1 MFPAKLGYRD
11 TAFRLAKNGKDLWF
25 AKSARLI
32 EISSIIKPEKIP
44 LLKPLNGGEGV
55 TARLEP
61 PAA

>member
-11 TAFRLAKNGKDLWF
+11 TAFRLAKNGKDLGF

-32 EISSIIKPEKIP
+32 EISSIIKPEKIL
-44 LLKPLNGGEGV
+44 LLKPVNYRGDYP
-55 TARLEP
+55 ARLEP